1 MKTIFFISFI
11 LGFFTTS
18 AFSQDKLSLKLDT
31 TGIDVSTYT
40 DLGRYSQMSKQHQ
53 MTAPTLTELHKLL
66 NEKAQ
71 ASGLNNA
78 QNPLDVLQNNTSY
91 DNMPC
96 MKPMLADA
104 MPVVKPDSTILYT
117 LRIKKVK

>member
-1 MKTIFFISFI
+1 MKIIAFISFI

-31 TGIDVSTYT
+31 TGIGISSCA
-40 DLGRYSQMSKQHQ
+40 DLGMYYQKSKQYQ
-53 MTAPTLTELHKLL
+53 MTAPILTELNKRLKE
-66 NEKAQ
+66 NAKAN
-71 ASGLNNA
+71 GLKNTPT
-78 QNPLDVLQNNTSY
+78 PLDMLQNNKSY

-96 MKPMLADA
+96 LSPMLADA
-104 MPVVKPDSTILYT
+104 MPVLKPDSTVHYT